1 MEKSVESIRPTTAE
15 LERVRERVI
24 FAGSLGKFVWTIG
37 KGLLSAAAVAAAAWY
52 AMTGRPP
59 P

>member
-1 MEKSVESIRPTTAE
+1 MESIRPTTAE